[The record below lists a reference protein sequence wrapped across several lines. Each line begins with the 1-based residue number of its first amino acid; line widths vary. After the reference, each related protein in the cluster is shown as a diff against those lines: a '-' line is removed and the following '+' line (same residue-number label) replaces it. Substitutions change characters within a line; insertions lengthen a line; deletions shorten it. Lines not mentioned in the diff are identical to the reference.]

1 MSARSAVNITLPLPT
16 SDLQTWAQQLTER
29 LQSLLTRLTYDNNVD
44 TILYKLMPLKD
55 STGRTL
61 LDPEGIHIYAL
72 DDFEVISGPVIRIR
86 TEELQDN
93 AITTSKLAAGSITAT
108 KITDNAITTPKL
120 AAGAVVAGKI
130 GANAIVANDGVI
142 GTAAIADAQIASL
155 NAAKITAG
163 SIAAER
169 MSANIVTAL
178 EGQFATLGALAASL
192 GAVKIRPG
200 GKLYTESAVDM
211 TTGTGVIIM
220 EDKIRA
226 GSATS
231 QLLWDGTKLV
241 LGNPAGARVEIVG
254 GTLTIYDASGTT
266 LLSSGAVKIPFYNLT
281 GIPGGVGQN
290 MLRNSSRARGV
301 GNDDLFGFY
310 TNNPTGFD
318 NISAEHGINEDI
330 WALAATA
337 SRYLRSSGAPV
348 TGRTYTIHT
357 IPQLVP
363 VTPGEWYEFSALT
376 GVHRAIGQCSIF
388 WVDATYTPITAVTG
402 AVANNNERLGG
413 TTLAHWKRVGGFA
426 QAPAGAAYAFIEAG
440 FYTQTAD
447 NAYVFLDQFYLGKAY
462 AGQTSFSAWTDGGV
476 FISNTAQLTD
486 GAGLGSTALWAGVS
500 GTGKPEDNATVGAGF
515 GVNIYGQITGANA
528 STYIASAAIGSALIA
543 NAAILAAHIAN
554 AQIVNAHIV
563 DGTIQAAKIGN
574 AQILNAHIGDAQITS
589 AKIVD
594 AAITNAKIGGD
605 LQSDNFVAGSAG
617 WRIRKSTGEAEF
629 RNITLRG
636 QVEDIRNYTAGDYEI
651 HGDRGVINSVGQALD
666 TWKKHREIRCAR
678 SGTVRVIYGWASLY
692 DAYGTRCMVQ
702 KNNTFVQMDS
712 APSGAFD
719 RLWTVDV
726 SVVPGDLI
734 SQWLYL
740 PTGYGGNIVYT
751 HTLALSAGIIF
762 NESTS
767 FRLIP
772 P

>member
-651 HGDRGVINSVGQALD
+651 HGDRGVINSVGQDLD

-678 SGTVRVIYGWASLY
+678 SGTVRVTYGWASLY